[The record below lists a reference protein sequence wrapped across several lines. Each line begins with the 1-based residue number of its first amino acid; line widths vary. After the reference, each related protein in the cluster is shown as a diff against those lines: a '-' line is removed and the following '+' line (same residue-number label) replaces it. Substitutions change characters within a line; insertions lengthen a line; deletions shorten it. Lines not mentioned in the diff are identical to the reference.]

1 MQAVKSPAALRVEK
15 LHLAL
20 LPLGPTRSHLGSL
33 WTGRYPLSR
42 LLARP
47 RPTHLSLPRL
57 QPPPPP
63 LDHSI
68 HQRQRYW
75 SRDHYSSGVRSR
87 FHPLILTV
95 LAVGS
100 ELIQ

>member
-1 MQAVKSPAALRVEK
+1 VQAVKSPAALRVEK

-20 LPLGPTRSHLGSL
+20 LPPGPTRSHLGSW

-63 LDHSI
+63 LDHSS
-68 HQRQRYW
+68 HQHHRYW
-75 SRDHYSSGVRSR
+75 SRDHYSSGVHLR

-95 LAVGS
+95 LGVGS